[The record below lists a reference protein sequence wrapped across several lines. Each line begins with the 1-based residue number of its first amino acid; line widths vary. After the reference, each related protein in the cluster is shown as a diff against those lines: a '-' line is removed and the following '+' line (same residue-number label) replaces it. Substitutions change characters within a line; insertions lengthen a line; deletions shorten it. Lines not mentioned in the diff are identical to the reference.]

1 MRARAP
7 FHKRKERRM
16 EWYRKLYT
24 DRTTE
29 KRKKKIVKEI
39 DAGIYR
45 GNTYLITLAANPE
58 NMLEILSVHQLAFSY
73 LRRTCPMIVGIAC
86 CRESALLLL
95 ERMINEIYEKTGTL
109 KIREYFMSRDTSVP
123 KGQ

>member
-1 MRARAP
+1 MP
-7 FHKRKERRM
+7 VFTGETPN
-16 EWYRKLYT
+16 WLP
-24 DRTTE
+24 
-29 KRKKKIVKEI
+29 
-39 DAGIYR
+39 
-45 GNTYLITLAANPE
+45 LAANR
-58 NMLEILSVHQLAFSY
+58 EISLRFLRVIQFAFSY

-109 KIREYFMSRDTSVP
+109 KIREYFMSHDTSVP